1 MNIERRIKILEH
13 EIEYYS
19 RVYPK
24 SSRLKNLLKELHE
37 LIKGKYE

>member
-19 RVYPK
+19 RVYPGC
-24 SSRLKNLLKELHE
+24 SRLKKLIKELHE
-37 LIKGKYE
+37 LIKR